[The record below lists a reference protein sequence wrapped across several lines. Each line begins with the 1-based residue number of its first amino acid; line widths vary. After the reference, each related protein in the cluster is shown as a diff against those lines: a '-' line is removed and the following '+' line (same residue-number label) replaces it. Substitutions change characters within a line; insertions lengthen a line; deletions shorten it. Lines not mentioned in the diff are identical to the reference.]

1 MKVYLRKCH
10 CSPYKISLQES
21 YRVDFIEVAYRWT
34 LWPVFLNKQII
45 NKLVSLQK
53 LRHAVHDCK
62 CPGIYLGN
70 FLRLCWGWGILWT
83 CECRSTTGFCTLD
96 AANEGWHHN
105 AQLTFQNVIY
115 LSFKLPTT
123 KWVCNTHMKITTWL
137 HPSSVKTFAR
147 INENGKEYISQ
158 ILIGLNCSEN
168 SVSLSGKWILEK
180 KCIKIKSCLSSWF
193 NLMWFLSL

>member
-1 MKVYLRKCH
+1 MKVNLRKCH
-10 CSPYKISLQES
+10 CLPYKISLQES
-21 YRVDFIEVAYRWT
+21 NRDDFIEVAYRRT
-34 LWPVFLNKQII
+34 LWPVFLNKQIMSQ
-45 NKLVSLQK
+45 LVSLQK

-96 AANEGWHHN
+96 AAN

-115 LSFKLPTT
+115 LSFKLPIT

-137 HPSSVKTFAR
+137 HPARVKTFAR

-158 ILIGLNCSEN
+158 ILIGLNFTELCDINWTMN
-168 SVSLSGKWILEK
+168 SGK